1 MMQVPLTG
9 HFPARSLQAKV
20 CRSAR
25 PHGVTNRTRRHPATI
40 FESAGCLGPR
50 CYEEGIITFESPI
63 VSVLQAKSIE
73 LRGEPNRYMMIEHD
87 NIKLG
92 CGGCQ
97 CKNSS
102 DLGEMSSMCGNK
114 HSRI

>member
-25 PHGVTNRTRRHPATI
+25 PHGVTNRTRRHPATV

-63 VSVLQAKSIE
+63 VSVLQAKSME
-73 LRGEPNRYMMIEHD
+73 LRGGPNRYMMIEHD
-87 NIKLG
+87 NIRLG
-92 CGGCQ
+92 RCGCQ

-102 DLGEMSSMCGNK
+102 DLGGMSSMCGNK